1 MNERPDIN
9 PMLEMLKSR
18 RSVPVLAMQGPGPDA
33 SQIDMLLTIAS
44 RVPDHGKI
52 CPWRFIV
59 FEGEARER
67 AGSVIADRFRA
78 KTPDATD
85 AQTEIERKRL
95 LHAPV
100 VIAVVAKPVDHPKI
114 PEWEQ
119 LMSAGASCMNIVAAA
134 NAMGFVTSWL
144 TQWYAYDPEVL
155 RQFGVA
161 EGERIAG
168 FIHIG
173 RKETPVEDRPRPA
186 LQDIVSR
193 Y

>member
-1 MNERPDIN
+1 MNQRPDIN
-9 PMLEMLKSR
+9 PMLEMLKAR
-18 RSVPVLAMQGPGPDA
+18 RSVPVLAMHGPGPDA
-33 SQIDMLLTIAS
+33 SQIETLLTIAS

-59 FEGEARER
+59 FEGAARER
-67 AGSVIADRFRA
+67 AGTIIAARFRA
-78 KTPDATD
+78 RNPEATD
-85 AQTEIERKRL
+85 AQTEIESKRL

-100 VIAVVAKPVDHPKI
+100 VVAVVAKPVDHPKI

-119 LMSAGASCMNIVAAA
+119 LMSAGASCMNLVTAA

-144 TQWYAYDPEVL
+144 TQWYAYDKQVL

-173 RKETPVEDRPRPA
+173 RKDNPVEDRPRPA
-186 LQDIVSR
+186 LHDIVSR
-193 Y
+193 F